1 MLMLMLAQ
9 TMEQEGVRDRQVLE
23 QLLGEI
29 AAGDRQALAQLYHR
43 ARGAVYGLAL
53 SYVKN
58 AQDAQDLTQDTF
70 VRVWDA
76 APQYRPQGS
85 PMGWVLTIARNLSLM
100 KLREG
105 QRKGELEEEQWNAI
119 PAQAPGLSHEDR
131 LLVQDALAA
140 LEEQERRIVVLH
152 AVTGL
157 KHREVAA
164 LLELPLATVL
174 SKYHR
179 GLKKL
184 RLRLEGD
191 GIR

>member
-23 QLLGEI
+23 MLLGEI
-29 AAGDRQALAQLYHR
+29 AAGNQEALAQLYRR
-43 ARGAVYGLAL
+43 ARTAVYGLAL

-119 PAQAPGLSHEDR
+119 PAQAPGISHEDR
-131 LLVQDALAA
+131 LLVQNALAA

-179 GLKKL
+179 GLRKL
-184 RLRLEGD
+184 KLRLEGD